1 MASEYNVY
9 LLKFI
14 GTPNIEFNDTSGETW
29 GAKIDTI
36 IDSAPLSIRE
46 NIEEVIMSD
55 DAVDTADG
63 KFRPTTITLTG
74 KVWDKTNAKLVLS
87 AIAYLKAACYGIT
100 VPGQLRVE
108 WKSGGTTNIGLVDH
122 CSDFDYHPSDGMRTI
137 EFEITF
143 TVLKAGL

>member
-1 MASEYNVY
+1 MPSQYNTY

-36 IDSAPLSIRE
+36 IDGAPLSIRE

-74 KVWDKTNAKLVLS
+74 KVWDATSPKLALS
-87 AIAYLKAACYGIT
+87 AIMYLRTACYGIS
-100 VPGQLRVE
+100 VAGQLRVE
-108 WKSGGTTNIGLVDH
+108 WKIGGVTDLGLVDH
-122 CSDFDYHPSDGMRTI
+122 CVSFDYHPTDGMRQI